1 MVSAVYLVRHGETEW
16 SQLGLHTSRSD
27 VPLSPEGES
36 QAARLAP
43 RLASVAFS
51 RILTSPRIRAVRT
64 CELAGVGK
72 MAAAEPDLA
81 EWNYGQYEG
90 LRSAE
95 ISAIRPGWRLFRDGC
110 PGGESPAQVSD
121 RADRVV
127 TALRQLQGNVAVFTH
142 GHFGRA
148 LAARWAAMPVWAGEG
163 LLLEPA
169 ALGILGFEHG
179 SAASPVISLW
189 NERP

>member
-16 SQLGLHTSRSD
+16 SHLGLHTSRSD
-27 VPLSPEGES
+27 VPLSADGEA

-43 RLASVAFS
+43 RLAAVSFS
-51 RILTSPRIRAVRT
+51 RVFTSPRIRATRT
-64 CELAGVGK
+64 CELAGLGPL
-72 MAAAEPDLA
+72 AIAEPDLA
-81 EWNYGQYEG
+81 EWGYGQYEG

-110 PGGESPAQVSD
+110 PGGESPAQVSE

-127 TALRQLQGNVAVFTH
+127 AMLRQLSGAVAVFTH

-148 LAARWAAMPVWAGEG
+148 LAARWADLPVWAGEG

-169 ALGILGFEHG
+169 ALGVLGFEHG